1 MNRYTPPLIADEF
14 VDFIQGYVE
23 LQSLIKTA
31 SSGVVDR
38 ENRLLE
44 RYYDIVANHGK
55 KSYFETLPH
64 RLASAHLRI
73 SSSSIKQA
81 PLMV

>member
-1 MNRYTPPLIADEF
+1 MKRYTPPLIADEF
-14 VDFIQGYVE
+14 VDFIQGYVA

-38 ENRLLE
+38 KNRLLE
-44 RYYDIVANHGK
+44 RYYDIVVNHGK

-64 RLASAHLRI
+64 RLASAHLRVSI
-73 SSSSIKQA
+73 SSIRQ
-81 PLMV
+81 PQFMI